1 MIDFYKRRLCWG
13 LHRTYKES
21 LEYERILREVFRK
34 TAMEVFGTT
43 KVKDVGVF
51 AYGSPGRFEL
61 TGGDADADVLIVEK
75 RRGVKERA
83 FRRLFV
89 ARLGN
94 FDFSKIDLP
103 PFGTYKEI
111 DIFLEKSL
119 VEGNQVIETRFI
131 CGDQNVRK
139 EVDGRI
145 KKFDSIERELRN
157 IFFNRFY
164 FNQYFRQRSQNGH
177 PNVKYCPGGSR
188 EFLFFYWYDRLCQ
201 KINQENFSLSGLTQ
215 PKIKEGLERVFTE
228 GEITGEEFG
237 RAFEAINALIELR
250 TDILILNRGSA
261 NRGVTLLNPETIEGL
276 QKEFGYPSRREVV
289 SAFRRYSGAIATVT
303 RRIIEMTINRAAN
316 FRGSSWKESFERGY
330 AKETSEKEREKIAV
344 DDPLTRMA
352 VIWGASKG
360 GQKSL
365 FDKLARR
372 YADSTDWATICS
384 LVCSPLCE
392 PDILYEVAANQG
404 KEKGYGYILRV
415 IARNRNT
422 TRQTLESIAND
433 LNLEKRYSELATI
446 ALAEGF
452 NRANNQV

>member
-21 LEYERILREVFRK
+21 LEYERVLREVFRK
-34 TAMEVFGTT
+34 TAMEIYGTT
-43 KVKDVGVF
+43 KVESIGVF

-75 RRGVKERA
+75 RRGSRERR
-83 FRRLFV
+83 FRELFSR
-89 ARLGN
+89 RLGN

-103 PFGTYKEI
+103 PFGTYEEI
-111 DIFLEKSL
+111 DIFLGKSL

-131 CGDQNVRK
+131 CGDPNVRK
-139 EVDGRI
+139 EVESKIR
-145 KKFDSIERELRN
+145 KFDSVERELRN

-201 KINQENFSLSGLTQ
+201 KINHEDFSLSGLTQ

-228 GEITGEEFG
+228 GGITGEEFG

-250 TDILILNRGSA
+250 TDILTLNRGST
-261 NRGVTLLNPETIEGL
+261 NRGITILDPETIIGL
-276 QKEFGYPSRREVV
+276 QKEFRYPSRREVV
-289 SAFRRYSGAIATVT
+289 RAFRKYSGALATVT
-303 RRIIEMTINRAAN
+303 QRIIEMTMERAAN
-316 FRGSSWKESFERGY
+316 FRGSSWKEDFKEGY
-330 AKETSEKEREKIAV
+330 AKSTSEKERKRIAV

-352 VIWGASKG
+352 VIWGASEA

-365 FDKLARR
+365 FDKLAGK
-372 YADSTDWATICS
+372 YVDSSDWATICS

-392 PDILYEVAANQG
+392 PEILHEVAVNQG
-404 KEKGYGYILRV
+404 KERGYGYILRV
-415 IARNRNT
+415 IARNKNT
-422 TRQTLESIAND
+422 RRDTLESIANNP
-433 LNLEKRYSELATI
+433 NLEKRYSELATI

-452 NRANNQV
+452 NKANNQV